1 MKNFKL
7 LKDKKKVIKSYSFLS
22 MMGNFLIALS
32 VSGLSV
38 LGVLSSEIAFP
49 ILVSCAVVLGLLGL
63 IGRFVDQSVD
73 DGVDSD
79 SMDSSEE
86 DEDAN

>member
-1 MKNFKL
+1 MKL

-22 MMGNFLIALS
+22 MLGNFLIALS

-49 ILVSCAVVLGLLGL
+49 ILVSCAVILGLLGL
-63 IGRFVDQSVD
+63 IGRFVDQGLD
-73 DGVDSD
+73 DVMECDK
-79 SMDSSEE
+79 EV
-86 DEDAN
+86 EDAD

>member
-1 MKNFKL
+1 MKL
-7 LKDKKKVIKSYSFLS
+7 LPNKKKIIKSYSFLS
-22 MMGNFLIALS
+22 MAANFLIALS

-38 LGVLSSEIAFP
+38 LGVLSSELAFP
-49 ILVSCAVVLGLLGL
+49 ILVGCALFLGLLGL
-63 IGRFVDQSVD
+63 LGRFLDQ
-73 DGVDSD
+73 GLDSD